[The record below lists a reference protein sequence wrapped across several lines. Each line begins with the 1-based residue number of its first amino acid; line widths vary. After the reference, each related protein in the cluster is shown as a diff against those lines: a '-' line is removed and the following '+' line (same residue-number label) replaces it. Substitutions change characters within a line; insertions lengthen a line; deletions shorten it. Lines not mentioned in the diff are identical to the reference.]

1 MPYFPPKQPEFNYL
15 HHLALMYGNA
25 QTPWTVDDLSFY
37 VAHQSAP
44 GAWHDWLFD
53 SFLFLNICSKNG
65 RDYRADINLGTSMSG
80 EGDFF
85 AACSPQPAGV
95 HEWEELLDFY
105 VDSVQTLNQTIKQ
118 LVPQISTPLTHPR
131 NVVLMVPYPHITQGD
146 FGRSGWNF
154 STQGQNL
161 DQATRQRLAAC
172 EWFITEL
179 KQRLPQFEYV
189 HILGVYWMFE
199 SVFRSWEV
207 DDHWL
212 LKELRP
218 FIHRLGYKFFW
229 IPFYSTYNIHLL
241 DAYQN
246 YYFDLAFL
254 QPNYMFYQ
262 RGVDLIQAAQAA
274 QKREAGIE
282 IEYYLE
288 LDEPIAVQ
296 GERQR
301 RFREY
306 LNGGVTQGYMVS
318 AACAY
323 FLGQKSLE
331 RMVVHPDPQERE
343 FYQDIY
349 QFIRG
354 TYTLKPL
361 R

>member
-1 MPYFPPKQPEFNYL
+1 MPYFPPKQPALNYL
-15 HHLALMYGNA
+15 HHLVLMYGNA
-25 QTPWTVDDLSFY
+25 RHPWTVEDLKFY
-37 VAHQSAP
+37 VAHQSH
-44 GAWHDWLFD
+44 GVWQNWLFD
-53 SFLFLNICSKNG
+53 SFLFLNIASKNG

-85 AACSPQPAGV
+85 AACSPQPAGSQ
-95 HEWEELLDFY
+95 EWEELLDFY
-105 VDSVQTLNQTIKQ
+105 ADSVATLNRTIREFIPHI
-118 LVPQISTPLTHPR
+118 PQPLAHPR
-131 NVVLMVPYPHITQGD
+131 NVIFMIPYPHITQRD

-172 EWFITEL
+172 RWFIEEL
-179 KQRLPQFEYV
+179 QKRLPSCEYV
-189 HILGVYWMFE
+189 HILGIYWMFE
-199 SVFRSWEV
+199 TVFRSWEV

-218 FIHRLGYKFFW
+218 FIHQRGYQFFW
-229 IPFYSTYNIHLL
+229 IPFYSSYNIHLL
-241 DAYQN
+241 DDYQN

-262 RGVDLIQAAQAA
+262 KGVDLAQAAQAA
-274 QKREAGIE
+274 QKRHAGIE

-296 GERQR
+296 GERHR

-306 LNGGVTQGYMVS
+306 LNGGITYGYMNQS
-318 AACAY
+318 ACAY

-331 RMVVHPDPQERE
+331 RMAVHPDPQERE
-343 FYQDIY
+343 FYQDVGH
-349 QFIRG
+349 FIRG
-354 TYTLKPL
+354 SYTPKPL

>member
-1 MPYFPPKQPEFNYL
+1 MAYFAPQQPAFNYL
-15 HHLALMYGNA
+15 HHLVLMYGNA
-25 QTPWTVDDLSFY
+25 QRPWQVADLSFY
-37 VAHQSAP
+37 VAYQSP
-44 GAWHDWLFD
+44 TGAWQDWLFD
-53 SFLFLNICSKNG
+53 SFLFLNVCSRNK
-65 RDYRADINLGTSMSG
+65 RDYRADINVGTTMSG

-85 AACSPQPAGV
+85 AICSPQPAGV
-95 HEWEELLDFY
+95 QEWEELLDFY
-105 VDSVQTLNQTIKQ
+105 VATVQTLHQTIAALK
-118 LVPQISTPLTHPR
+118 PHIPTPLPHPR
-131 NVVLMVPYPHITQGD
+131 NVVLMIPYPHITQTN

-161 DQATRQRLAAC
+161 DQATRHRLAAC
-172 EWFITEL
+172 TWFVSEL
-179 KQRLPQFEYV
+179 KRRLIATEYV

-199 SVFRSWEV
+199 TVFRSWDI

-218 FIHRLGYKFFW
+218 VIHQMGYKFLW
-229 IPFYSTYNIHLL
+229 IPFYSRYNIHLL
-241 DAYQN
+241 DDYQN

-254 QPNYMFYQ
+254 QPNYMFYRQ
-262 RGVDLIQAAQAA
+262 GVDLVQAAQAA
-274 QKREAGIE
+274 YQRQAGIE

-288 LDEPIAVQ
+288 LDEPIAIQ

-306 LNGGVTQGYMVS
+306 LNAGVTQGYMRS

-331 RMVVHPDPQERE
+331 RMVVHPDPRERE

-349 QFIRG
+349 HFVRG
-354 TYTLKPL
+354 TYQLKPWN
-361 R
+361 

>member
-1 MPYFPPKQPEFNYL
+1 MTYFPPQQPAFNYL
-15 HHLALMYGNA
+15 HHLALMYGDA
-25 QTPWTVDDLSFY
+25 QQPWTVDDLSFY

-44 GAWHDWLFD
+44 GIWQDWLFD
-53 SFLFLNICSKNG
+53 SFLFLNIASKNK
-65 RDYRADINLGTSMSG
+65 RDYRADINLGTTMSG

-95 HEWEELLDFY
+95 AEWEELLDFY
-105 VDSVQTLNQTIKQ
+105 SDAVQTLNQTIKQ
-118 LVPQISTPLTHPR
+118 LIPHINTPLTHQR
-131 NVVLMVPYPHITQGD
+131 NAVLMIPYPHITQVN

-161 DQATRQRLAAC
+161 DQATRSRLSAC
-172 EWFITEL
+172 QWFIEEL
-179 KQRLPQFEYV
+179 QKRLPICEYV

-199 SVFRSWEV
+199 TVFRSWEV

-218 FIHRLGYKFFW
+218 FIHKMGYKFLW

-241 DAYQN
+241 DDYQN

-262 RGVDLIQAAQAA
+262 RGVNLAQAAQAA
-274 QKREAGIE
+274 QKRQAGLE

-296 GERQR
+296 GERHQ

-306 LNGGVTQGYMVS
+306 LDGGVTYGYIRES
-318 AACAY
+318 ACAY

-331 RMVVHPDPQERE
+331 RMVSHPDPQERE

-349 QFIRG
+349 HFIRG
-354 TYTLKPL
+354 TYTPKSL